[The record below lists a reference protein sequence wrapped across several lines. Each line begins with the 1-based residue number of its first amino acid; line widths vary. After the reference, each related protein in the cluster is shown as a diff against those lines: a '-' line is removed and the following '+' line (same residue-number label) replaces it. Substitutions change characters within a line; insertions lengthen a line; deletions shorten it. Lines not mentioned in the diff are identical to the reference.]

1 MSNPTCKIQAMNYIR
16 DAIVKGELKA
26 GEHIKEI
33 YIAETLKISRAPVRE
48 AMAEL
53 CTMGLLQ
60 SEPHKG
66 ITVAPPT
73 SKRIMDVYTL
83 NGVLEGYGVSQ
94 TIHLLEDRDFRQME
108 CLIEEIKEL
117 AYGSG
122 DLHKISDLDFE
133 FHDTLLSKV
142 DNQALLGVVH
152 KFYRS
157 AEHLLLYH
165 QWVQADAPKVFYA
178 RHKELYDAAC
188 TRDPVRVEEALRDH
202 YHKFGKYLAQF
213 GSDMV
218 GRKEV

>member
-1 MSNPTCKIQAMNYIR
+1 MGNSTRKVQAMNYIR
-16 DAIVKGELKA
+16 DAIVRGELKS

-48 AMAEL
+48 AMTEL
-53 CTMGLLQ
+53 CSVGLLQ

-66 ITVAPPT
+66 ITVASPT
-73 SKRIMDVYTL
+73 SKRILDVYTL

-94 TIHLLEDRDFRQME
+94 TIHLLDDRDYRQLECIME
-108 CLIEEIKEL
+108 EMKEL

-122 DLHKISDLDFE
+122 DLHRISDLDFE
-133 FHDTLLSKV
+133 FHDILLSKV
-142 DNQALLGVVH
+142 DNEALLGVVR

-165 QWVQADAPKVFYA
+165 QWVEADDPKVFYG

-188 TRDPVRVEEALRDH
+188 TKDPLSIENGLRDH
-202 YHKFGKYLAQF
+202 YAKFGKYLAQF
-213 GSDMV
+213 GADN
-218 GRKEV
+218 GEDEQ

>member
-1 MSNPTCKIQAMNYIR
+1 MSTPTCKIQAMNYIR
-16 DAIVKGELKA
+16 DAIVKGEIKA

-53 CTMGLLQ
+53 CSMGLLQ

-66 ITVAPPT
+66 ITVASPT

-94 TIHLLEDRDFRQME
+94 TIHLLEERDFKHME
-108 CLIEEIKEL
+108 DLVEEMKEL

-122 DLHKISDLDFE
+122 DLHRISDLDFE

-142 DNQALLGVVH
+142 NNQALLDVVH

-165 QWVQADAPKVFYA
+165 QWVEADDPKVFYA
-178 RHKELYDAAC
+178 RHRELYDAAC
-188 TRDPVRVEEALRDH
+188 TKDPIQIEQALRDH

-213 GSDMV
+213 GSDVV
-218 GRKEV
+218 GRKES

>member
-16 DAIVKGELKA
+16 DAIVKGELTA

-66 ITVAPPT
+66 ITVASPT

-108 CLIEEIKEL
+108 SLIEEMKEL

-122 DLHKISDLDFE
+122 DLDKISDLDFE

-142 DNQALLGVVH
+142 DNRALLGVVQ

-165 QWVQADAPKVFYA
+165 QWVEADDPKVFYA

-188 TRDPVRVEEALRDH
+188 TRDPAQIEQALRDH

-213 GSDMV
+213 GSDV
-218 GRKEV
+218 TRDKEA

>member
-1 MSNPTCKIQAMNYIR
+1 MSSPTCKIQAMNYIR
-16 DAIVKGELKA
+16 DAIVNGDLKA
-26 GEHIKEI
+26 GEHIKEV

-48 AMAEL
+48 AMTEL

-66 ITVAPPT
+66 ITVASPT
-73 SKRIMDVYTL
+73 SKRIMDVYSL

-108 CLIEEIKEL
+108 ALIEEIKEL

-142 DNQALLGVVH
+142 DNQALLEVVH

-165 QWVQADAPKVFYA
+165 QWVEADDPKVFYA

-188 TRDPVRVEEALRDH
+188 TKNPLEIEQALRDH

-213 GSDMV
+213 GSDV
-218 GRKEV
+218 AVQDSN

>member
-1 MSNPTCKIQAMNYIR
+1 MNYIR
-16 DAIVKGELKA
+16 DAIVRGEITA

-66 ITVAPPT
+66 ITVASPT

-108 CLIEEIKEL
+108 SLIEEMKEL

-142 DNQALLGVVH
+142 DNRALLGVVQR
-152 KFYRS
+152 FYRS

-165 QWVQADAPKVFYA
+165 QWVEADDPKVFYA

-188 TRDPVRVEEALRDH
+188 TRDPVQIEDALRDH

-213 GSDMV
+213 GSDV
-218 GRKEV
+218 VRVKED

>member
-1 MSNPTCKIQAMNYIR
+1 MGNPTCKVQAMNYIR
-16 DAIVKGELKA
+16 DAIVRGELKA

-53 CTMGLLQ
+53 CSMGLLQ

-66 ITVAPPT
+66 ISVASP
-73 SKRIMDVYTL
+73 SAKRIMDVYTL

-94 TIHLLEDRDFRQME
+94 TIHLLEEHDFRHLQCVIEDME
-108 CLIEEIKEL
+108 EV

-133 FHDTLLSKV
+133 LHDTLLSKV
-142 DNQALLGVVH
+142 DNEALLGVVH

-165 QWVQADAPKVFYA
+165 QWAEADDPKVFYA
-178 RHKELYDAAC
+178 RHKELYDVAC
-188 TRDPVRVEEALRDH
+188 SRDPLKIEDALREH
-202 YHKFGKYLAQF
+202 YDKFGKYLARF
-213 GSDMV
+213 GADV
-218 GRKEV
+218 AGK